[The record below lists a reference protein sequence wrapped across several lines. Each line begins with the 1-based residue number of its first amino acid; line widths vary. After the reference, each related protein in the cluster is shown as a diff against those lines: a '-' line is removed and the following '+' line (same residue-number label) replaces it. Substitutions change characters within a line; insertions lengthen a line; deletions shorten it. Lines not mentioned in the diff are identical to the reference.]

1 MILMNGNVKSCLKK
15 YSNYDFLPF
24 PSAIDIN
31 GLMMMMIMVSGL
43 SPVEGEVVGPL
54 VTVPKAFDD
63 DFSNFFASNGTDERI
78 ELRDEDLENVT
89 NSTSQL

>member
-1 MILMNGNVKSCLKK
+1 MNGNVKSSLKK
-15 YSNYDFLPF
+15 YSIYDFLPF
-24 PSAIDIN
+24 PPAIELN
-31 GLMMMMIMVSGL
+31 GLMMMMVSGL

-63 DFSNFFASNGTDERI
+63 DFSNFFASNATDERI